1 MDIIGNLTERHLLHP
16 FSGTGIFAGIAGAGN
31 HIAGWLCMMLLMVGL
46 AACPAQAAWK
56 QRAGTGPETKQL
68 TAWQLKN
75 EDMKRGRVFTLPL
88 DAVMMFS

>member
-56 QRAGTGPETKQL
+56 QRAGTGPETETVDSMAAEECRHEKGKGL
-68 TAWQLKN
+68 Y
-75 EDMKRGRVFTLPL
+75 P
-88 DAVMMFS
+88 SP